1 MKTSSSL
8 NGACG
13 NGSRIRPTRILAYP
27 PVVQIPGHWSMMRLK
42 HVAAV
47 RPSNVDEK
55 TVEGREP
62 VRLCNYVDVYEN
74 DYITEAFDFMQASA
88 TPAQIAAFTLKAS
101 DVIITKDSET
111 WDDIGCSR
119 LCQDRSSW
127 GSLRLPSCLGTSPA
141 RESERRVSLPFFQ
154 CRGHLRSVSC
164 CRQRDASVL
173 DSIPPRLAVH
183 CFHCHPLMSNAESLP
198 SSIVKRRRSTP

>member
-8 NGACG
+8 NG
-13 NGSRIRPTRILAYP
+13 SMRKWEPYSAYKDSGLSTS
-27 PVVQIPGHWSMMRLK
+27 VQIPGHWSMMRLK

-47 RPSNVDEK
+47 RPSNVDKK
-55 TVEGREP
+55 TVEGQEP
-62 VRLCNYVDVYEN
+62 VRLCNYVDVYKN

-111 WDDIGCSR
+111 WDDIAVPAYVKTDLPGV
-119 LCQDRSSW
+119 LCGYS
-127 GSLRLPSCLGTSPA
+127 SCLGTTRA
-141 RESERRVSLPFFQ
+141 RESERRSISSVLSVPRAFAISFVLPPT
-154 CRGHLRSVSC
+154 GS
-164 CRQRDASVL
+164 SVL